1 MIFCWQWLSE
11 PRFQH
16 LQTFIHTHKTHTIYH
31 TTYSCV
37 LRESCFL
44 NLWPP
49 DQCQVQTTFTS
60 NSTLRFFTQ
69 FPTHTSLLVLTVP
82 VYWQNPRPAS
92 GRRPGELCCPGGL
105 PRRRQR
111 SQGQNT
117 HEAWRSLRKR
127 GPFSSHTASVGSW
140 AGLQHSR
147 RLSRRSFIP
156 PTLTAMESP
165 KWYSVNLKELLPLLI
180 PGLQFPSSTYCS
192 FSAGQPRGHQPSM
205 RKSSPQRYG
214 PTLYNEE
221 ATIPKYQNGQDKKTD
236 GWQLR

>member
-69 FPTHTSLLVLTVP
+69 FPTHTSPLVLTVP

-105 PRRRQR
+105 PCRRQR

-180 PGLQFPSSTYCS
+180 PVCNFQVALTVLSQLSSHVDTS
-192 FSAGQPRGHQPSM
+192 HLWERVLLKGMVRRSTM
-205 RKSSPQRYG
+205 RKQ
-214 PTLYNEE
+214 L
-221 ATIPKYQNGQDKKTD
+221 YQNGQDKKTD